1 MINNDMKD
9 IDLDKLTNTITS
21 EDILKIIYNNYK
33 YRYIKEK
40 CDKLNERNKAFW
52 ERHKWLS
59 MKFSAKILE
68 YMTLKEKNKNLPDYE
83 FDLLYL

>member
-1 MINNDMKD
+1 MKD

-40 CDKLNERNKAFW
+40 LDELNERNKAFW
-52 ERHKWLS
+52 ERHRILS